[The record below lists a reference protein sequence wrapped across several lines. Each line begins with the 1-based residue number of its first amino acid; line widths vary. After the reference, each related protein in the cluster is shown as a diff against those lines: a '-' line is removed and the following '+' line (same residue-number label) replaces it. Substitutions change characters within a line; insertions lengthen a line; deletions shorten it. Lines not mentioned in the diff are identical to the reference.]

1 MEIFN
6 FKFINRNFTC
16 ELET

>member
-1 MEIFN
+1 MEILN
-6 FKFINRNFTC
+6 FKFVNRNFTC